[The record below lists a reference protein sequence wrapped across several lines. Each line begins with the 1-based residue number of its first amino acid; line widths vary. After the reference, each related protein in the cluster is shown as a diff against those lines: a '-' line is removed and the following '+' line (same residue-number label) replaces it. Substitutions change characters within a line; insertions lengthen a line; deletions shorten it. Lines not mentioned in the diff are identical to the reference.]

1 MQIKK
6 KYNKDIIDLVKERL
20 TMGKREYGTQINVHD
35 GRDWNQE
42 ALEEIL
48 DCCVYVAAR
57 VLQIQEATR
66 NKLKNLGDDIEYN
79 FKQKDRP
86 K

>member
-1 MQIKK
+1 MKIKK
-6 KYNKDIIDLVKERL
+6 KYNKDIVALVKKRL
-20 TMGKREYGTQINVHD
+20 KQGKREYGGEINVHD

-57 VLQIQEATR
+57 VLQ
-66 NKLKNLGDDIEYN
+66 LKELTSKKTNNSGDEVEY
-79 FKQKDRP
+79 KY
-86 K
+86 